1 MLIEFTVSNFRSIA
15 DKQIVSLVPDKK
27 INDLP
32 QNIVERHK
40 YQALNVVAMYGPNN
54 SGKSTILQGLHLLI
68 HLLRSSSA
76 SNSSEEL
83 PYEPNLLVSGYSDR
97 PTELSMVFV
106 YDGARYRYG
115 LSFNQK
121 SILTEWLYRK
131 KVGREVALF
140 VREGDIIDVTSALEG
155 GKKVIDAAIE
165 ATRDNGLFLSTGDIL
180 NLKDCGIIF
189 KYIDSLLII
198 DGVNSDFQGRVTE
211 NRLEENPDFISHIN
225 RYITSFD
232 LGIHRIFLA
241 ESKDGGAPVVCA
253 THLVFDEN
261 GKETGDEIAWA
272 LADRESSGT
281 QKMFQIIGPV
291 ISTLSMGSTIVIDE
305 IEAKLHTQLTNV
317 LVSLFTDPKSN
328 PKQAQLI
335 FATHDTN
342 LLSYANLRRDQI
354 NFVEKDKK
362 GSTQIFALSDVR
374 YFAGNKER
382 PDKNREEKSYLEGR
396 YGATPKVKFEDLL
409 IPVA

>member
-15 DKQIVSLVPDKK
+15 NKQIVSMVPEK
-27 INDLP
+27 NVNELP

-40 YQALNVVAMYGPNN
+40 SSALNVLAMYGPNN
-54 SGKSTILQGLHLLI
+54 SGKTTILQGLHLLVY
-68 HLLRSSSA
+68 LLRTSA
-76 SNSSEEL
+76 ARNSNEEL
-83 PYEPNLLVSGYSDR
+83 PYEPNLLVSGYSEK

-106 YDGARYRYG
+106 HEGARYRYG
-115 LSFNQK
+115 LSFDQK
-121 SILTEWLYRK
+121 NILTEWLYRK

-165 ATRDNGLFLSTGDIL
+165 ATRDNGLFLSTGDTL
-180 NLKDCGIIF
+180 NLKDCGTIF
-189 KYIDSLLII
+189 QYIDRLLLI
-198 DGVNSDFQGRVTE
+198 DGLNSDFQGTVTK
-211 NRLEENPDFISHIN
+211 NTLKKHPDLIDYIN
-225 RYITSFD
+225 KYITSFD
-232 LGIHRIFLA
+232 LGIRRIFLSDD
-241 ESKDGGAPVVCA
+241 EDGKEPIICA
-253 THLVFDEN
+253 THLILDEE
-261 GKETGDEIAWA
+261 GQETGEELAWA
-272 LADRESSGT
+272 LSEHESSGT
-281 QKMFQIIGPV
+281 QKIFQVIAPIIF
-291 ISTLSMGSTIVIDE
+291 TLSMGSTIVIDE
-305 IEAKLHTQLTNV
+305 IEAKLHTKLTNA
-317 LVSLFTDPKSN
+317 LVNLFTDPKSN

-396 YGATPKVKFEDLL
+396 YGAIPKVKLEDLL